1 MVYFVS
7 ICHYQLYFCRVLNIK
22 ATIGRH
28 CQGSLD
34 DDAVDTLRG
43 TRAKQTNDDTFT
55 VLHTWLLPQLP
66 TDNLEQQ
73 TINID
78 RNWDILNM
86 FSTQV
91 LAESD
96 A

>member
-1 MVYFVS
+1 
-7 ICHYQLYFCRVLNIK
+7 
-22 ATIGRH
+22 
-28 CQGSLD
+28 
-34 DDAVDTLRG
+34 
-43 TRAKQTNDDTFT
+43 
-55 VLHTWLLPQLP
+55 LP